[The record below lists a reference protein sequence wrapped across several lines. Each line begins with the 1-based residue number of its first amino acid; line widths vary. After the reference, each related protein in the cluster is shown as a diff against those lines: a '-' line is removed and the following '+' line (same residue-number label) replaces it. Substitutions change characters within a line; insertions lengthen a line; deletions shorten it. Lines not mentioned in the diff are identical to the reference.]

1 MGKIIGTDMSSGSDN
16 ELAQELEC
24 LESIY
29 ADKYSFDET
38 RNTFTVTLQ
47 AEEDEDDRDTRQKVV
62 FGVGC
67 LPNFGLSITFKHPPN
82 YPDEPILYWLEHEE
96 NIVDEEEEDPEAH
109 ITKEKVPDPFW
120 FEDFHKTIKSTCED
134 NLGCIMAFTVCS
146 ELQEQLTELC
156 EQLHNERQE
165 RIAQLRQEAEDAH
178 TKKLVGTPVT
188 LETFTEWKIKF
199 QAEMRA
205 LMSVEQTKF
214 ELEMQGRPTGKN
226 IFLNKLGKL
235 EDDGLDVG
243 EFVDDAEKV
252 EVDENLFDEAELDD
266 LDDLEDELAE
276 LDIEA

>member
-1 MGKIIGTDMSSGSDN
+1 MSDSDD

-29 ADKYSFDET
+29 ADKYQFDEVK
-38 RNTFTVTLQ
+38 NTFSVTLQ
-47 AEEDEDDRDTRQKVV
+47 AEEDADDREVRQKVE

-67 LPNFGLSITFKHPPN
+67 LPNFGLTIVFKHPPN
-82 YPDEPILYWLEHEE
+82 YPEVPIEYTLQHEE
-96 NIVDEEEEDPEAH
+96 NIVDDEDGEDDKEAH
-109 ITKEKVPDPFW
+109 ITKDKVPDPFW
-120 FEDFHKTIKSTCED
+120 FDDFHKLIKETCEE

-146 ELQEQLTELC
+146 ELQEKLTELC

-205 LMSVEQTKF
+205 LMSAEQSRF
-214 ELEMQGRPTGKN
+214 EAEMAGRPTGKT
-226 IFLNKLGKL
+226 IFKNKMGKL

-243 EFVDDAEKV
+243 EFVDEHEKV
-252 EVDENLFDEAELDD
+252 EVDENLFDEADLED
-266 LDDLEDELAE
+266 LDGLEDELAE
-276 LDIEA
+276 LDAELEAES

>member
-1 MGKIIGTDMSSGSDN
+1 MSDSDD
-16 ELAQELEC
+16 ELAQEREC

-29 ADKYSFDET
+29 ADKYQYDESK
-38 RNTFTVTLQ
+38 NIFSVVLQ
-47 AEEDEDDRDTRQKVV
+47 AEEDDDDRETRQKTE

-67 LPNFGLSITFKHPPN
+67 LPNFGLSITFKQPPN
-82 YPDEPILYWLEHEE
+82 YPDVPIEYSLGHVE
-96 NIVDEEEEDPEAH
+96 NIVDEDEEEEKDAH
-109 ITKEKVPDPFW
+109 ITKEKMPDPFW
-120 FEDFHKTIKSTCED
+120 FEDFHKIIKQTCEE

-146 ELQEQLTELC
+146 DLQEQLTELC

-205 LMSVEQTKF
+205 LMSAEQTKF
-214 ELEMQGRPTGKN
+214 ELEMLGRPTGKN

-235 EDDGLDVG
+235 EEDGLDVG
-243 EFVDDAEKV
+243 EFIDEHEKV
-252 EVDENLFDEAELDD
+252 EVDENLFDEADLED
-266 LDDLEDELAE
+266 LDGLEDELAE
-276 LDIEA
+276 LEAES

>member
-1 MGKIIGTDMSSGSDN
+1 MSDSDD
-16 ELAQELEC
+16 ELAQEREC

-29 ADKYSFDET
+29 ADKYQYDESK
-38 RNTFTVTLQ
+38 NIFSVVLQ
-47 AEEDEDDRDTRQKVV
+47 AEEDDDDRETRQKTE

-67 LPNFGLSITFKHPPN
+67 LPNFGLSITFKQPPN
-82 YPDEPILYWLEHEE
+82 YPDVPIEYSLDHVE
-96 NIVDEEEEDPEAH
+96 NIVDEDEEEEKDAH
-109 ITKEKVPDPFW
+109 ITKEKMPDPFW
-120 FEDFHKTIKSTCED
+120 FDDFHKTIKETCEE

-146 ELQEQLTELC
+146 DLQEQLTELC

-205 LMSVEQTKF
+205 LMSAEQTKF
-214 ELEMQGRPTGKN
+214 ELEMLGRPTGKN

-235 EDDGLDVG
+235 EEDGLDVG
-243 EFVDDAEKV
+243 EFIDEHEKV
-252 EVDENLFDEAELDD
+252 EVDENLFDEADLED
-266 LDDLEDELAE
+266 LDGLEDELAE
-276 LDIEA
+276 LDAELEAES